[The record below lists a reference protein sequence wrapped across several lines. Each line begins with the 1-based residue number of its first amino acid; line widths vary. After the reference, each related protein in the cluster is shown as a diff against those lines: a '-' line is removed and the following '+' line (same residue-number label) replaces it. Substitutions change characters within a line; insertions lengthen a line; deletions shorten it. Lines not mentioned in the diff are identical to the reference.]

1 MTKEHHAATPDARA
15 ARLAAA
21 LKSNLARRKSQ
32 ARARAVG
39 EGGSENVQPD
49 EAANAIR
56 VAEPTAARLP
66 MAATSSS
73 PAHETAE
80 IAPDKR
86 RGGG

>member
-1 MTKEHHAATPDARA
+1 MTKEHHAAAPDARA

-39 EGGSENVQPD
+39 EGESENVQPGG
-49 EAANAIR
+49 AASAIR
-56 VAEPTAARLP
+56 VAEPTASRLP
-66 MAATSSS
+66 MAATPSP

-80 IAPDKR
+80 IASDKR